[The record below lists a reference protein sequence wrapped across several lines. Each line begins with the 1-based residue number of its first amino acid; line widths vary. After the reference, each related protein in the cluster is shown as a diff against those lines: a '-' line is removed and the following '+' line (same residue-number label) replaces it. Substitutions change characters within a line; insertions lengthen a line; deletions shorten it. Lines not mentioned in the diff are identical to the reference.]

1 MSPSRLPRAPRRA
14 IALVLMSLIAG
25 GCTSW
30 QTAQVTPQVL
40 VETEH
45 PKQVRITAQD
55 DHRQIVRGPR
65 IASDTLRGLRGW
77 QGKDSVAVALR
88 DLTRMEVS
96 RYSPG
101 RTTGLV
107 VGMVVVVG
115 GLIAAFVAMQSIDGI
130 TFGGN

>member
-1 MSPSRLPRAPRRA
+1 MSSLHRPGARRRA
-14 IALVLMSLIAG
+14 IALALITLTV

-40 VETEH
+40 LETEK
-45 PKQVRITAQD
+45 PKSVRVTAHD
-55 DHRQIVRGPR
+55 TRQMVRGPR